1 VIYPLTKKSIAW
13 VSDSTAYIPQ
23 RLLDHPDFYTVP
35 LNIHFG
41 EKQYAD
47 GIDLTSEQLYTE
59 IKNAVEFPKTSQPS
73 AGLFADKYNE
83 ISNNY
88 DEAIA
93 IHLSTKMSGTQDSS
107 IGGAELAN
115 FPVTFVDSLSLSY
128 GATAL
133 IDKGMEMQENGA
145 TVPEIKEALDKM
157 AGTVTNYILM
167 GQLEQLYKGGRMSG
181 AQYYLGSL
189 LKIKPIVQISKE
201 GKLEPI
207 DKVRS
212 EKRALQ
218 YLVDKVIDAQ
228 KNGVKKVYLMQGNVI
243 EQAEKL
249 KGLIVQQ
256 VPDLEVE
263 IGELSSVLAVHAGE
277 GTIAVLW
284 CDET

>member
-243 EQAEKL
+243 EQAKKL